1 MTDIDVQVGDIVRVG
16 KGKRL
21 WRVQS
26 FWTAPANG
34 VTYAALG
41 PTDTVGYSTTSANP
55 DRLTIVT
62 KGSAS

>member
-1 MTDIDVQVGDIVRVG
+1 MTDIEVGDIVRIG

-26 FWTAPANG
+26 FWTAKATG

-41 PTDTVGYSTTSANP
+41 PLDSTGYTTTSA
-55 DRLTIVT
+55 DLFRLTVVT
-62 KGSAS
+62 KADAS

>member
-1 MTDIDVQVGDIVRVG
+1 VSADDIRVGDVVRIG

-26 FWTAPANG
+26 FWTAPATG

-41 PTDTVGYSTTSANP
+41 PADSVGYSTTSASP

-62 KGSAS
+62 KAAAS

>member
-1 MTDIDVQVGDIVRVG
+1 MSTDDIEVGDVVRIG

-26 FWTAPANG
+26 FWTAKPTG

-62 KGSAS
+62 KTAS